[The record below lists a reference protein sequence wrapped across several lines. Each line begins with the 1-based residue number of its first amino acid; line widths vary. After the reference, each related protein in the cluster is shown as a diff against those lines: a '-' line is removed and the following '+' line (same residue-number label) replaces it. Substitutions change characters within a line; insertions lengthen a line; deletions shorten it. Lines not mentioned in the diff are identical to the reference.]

1 MDQTSITIECSDLIL
16 EVTRRC
22 NMQCEHCIRGDAQNL
37 DIGDDILELV
47 AKYIQPYSVTF
58 SGGEPSLNIPSI
70 RRYFE
75 LAERYGHL
83 PSSFFVVT
91 NGKVNQLELA
101 VELLKAYSKMDEPE
115 LCGVH
120 ISEDAFHDT
129 VDKEHS
135 ILTGLS
141 FYDKNGHTNLQSK
154 GNSLWVI
161 NAGRAAEYGW
171 GTRYPNEIAESLEDC
186 IEDITTVDG
195 EARIY
200 MPDMLYVGA
209 NGLVA
214 DQCDISYEQLDD
226 GALCH
231 ISQLPKEL
239 MKIVR
244 QRSSVPA

>member
-1 MDQTSITIECSDLIL
+1 MEIYVPDLIL

-22 NMQCEHCIRGDAQNL
+22 NMSCEHCIRGDAQAM
-37 DIGDDILELV
+37 DISDDVLKLT
-47 AKYIQPYSVTF
+47 AKYVQPNTVTF
-58 SGGEPSLNIPSI
+58 SGGEPSLNVPAI
-70 RRYFE
+70 RSYFE
-75 LAERYGHL
+75 FAEKYGHM

-120 ISEDAFHDT
+120 ISEDIFHES
-129 VDKEHS
+129 VDKDHS
-135 ILTGLS
+135 IMTGLS
-141 FYDKNGHTNLQSK
+141 FYDKNGHA
-154 GNSLWVI
+154 SLLSVDKKDTRWVI

-171 GTRYPNEIAESLEDC
+171 GKRVPYEIAESLEDC
-186 IEDITTVDG
+186 IEDITIVDG
-195 EARIY
+195 EPRIY
-200 MPDMLYVGA
+200 MTDMLYVGA

-231 ISQLPKEL
+231 ISQLPAQVMAL
-239 MKIVR
+239 AASQV
-244 QRSSVPA
+244 SN